1 MLHVAFKSFLLEF
14 SKKSMFFS
22 VREVQGYGDIFW
34 RMSKKRRE
42 VAGSKIPITTSN
54 QNTY

>member
-34 RMSKKRRE
+34 RMSKKG
-42 VAGSKIPITTSN
+42 VKL
-54 QNTY
+54 QDQKFQ